1 MITISASIS
10 LFLFSVGSVI
20 LESPAVPVMEGKTI
34 NLYCR
39 KKGASQNQIAD
50 FYKNDLKIGTSYS
63 GKMTIH
69 NVSKSDEGLY
79 KCTILEAGE
88 SPESWLIVINKTLEE
103 QNQEGNTH

>member
-50 FYKNDLKIGTSYS
+50 FYKNDLKIDHDDQ
-63 GKMTIH
+63 MTIH

>member
-10 LFLFSVGSVI
+10 LFFLFSVGSVI

-50 FYKNDLKIGTSYS
+50 FYKNDLKIDHDDQ
-63 GKMTIH
+63 MTIH